1 MLSHVRI
8 RRVGRVVAWAG
19 TVKAE
24 PTDRQGTVN
33 HWMNLRL

>member
-8 RRVGRVVAWAG
+8 RRVGRVGARAG

-24 PTDRQGTVN
+24 PTDGQGTAN
-33 HWMNLRL
+33 HWMRLRL